1 MRKRKYLLA
10 TIVCLGIAAAA
21 GCGDKKSE
29 KTADADKDTQ
39 LEDTVESEGEEE
51 EEQTDAEEK
60 KEEKDILNF
69 KTEDYVK
76 LGEYK
81 GLSVKYPVPTVSD
94 EDVELY
100 IQGVLDEET
109 TYEEQ
114 ADRAVQ
120 DGDAA
125 NIDFTAK
132 MDGKEYEEGSGEGYE
147 FILGTEE
154 FSEDFEKN
162 LIGKKAG
169 ETAEFSVTLPEDY
182 YDEEIAGKEVEY
194 SVTINSVSEVIVP
207 EYNDEFV
214 AKVTEYKNM
223 EEYEDSIR
231 EELIISGQESAAMEA
246 GENALTLAVMNSEVN
261 EYPQD
266 LYDFFYEDIKAGYEM
281 WAQMS
286 GMDNDEFIESIGG
299 EKTLGEEALKQVNEF
314 LVVKAI
320 AEKEGLDIT
329 DENYKESA
337 EGMVEQYEYDS
348 LEEFEK
354 DFGKNYITT
363 QIIRERVVNFLYE
376 SAELEEVSQEEYY
389 KEQEG
394 ISDDVDEKTED
405 ESSDDVD
412 EKAEDESSDE
422 EN

>member
-51 EEQTDAEEK
+51 EEQTDTEEK